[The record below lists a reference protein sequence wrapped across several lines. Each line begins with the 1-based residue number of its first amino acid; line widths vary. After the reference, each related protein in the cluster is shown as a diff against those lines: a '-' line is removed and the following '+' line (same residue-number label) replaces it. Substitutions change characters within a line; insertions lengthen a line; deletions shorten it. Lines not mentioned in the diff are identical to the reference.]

1 MKISKH
7 KARSVFD
14 RYNITN
20 EDDLKAAG
28 KAVETYHKNQM
39 GTLWA
44 HLAEIEEAKKKRKS
58 ASA

>member
-7 KARSVFD
+7 KVRSVFD

-28 KAVETYHKNQM
+28 KAVETYLKKQA
-39 GTLWA
+39 GTFC
-44 HLAEIEEAKKKRKS
+44 
-58 ASA
+58 